1 MWLLGEIII
10 IIIITVVVVFI
21 ITHYPQIM
29 ERMPQIK
36 SVFQKLVL
44 FLASDSQDI
53 NRFLL

>member
-44 FLASDSQDI
+44 FPASDSQDI